1 MRIRSLRRG
10 NEAVASSI
18 GTMLAILVVLALL
31 TMVVTSWAPEWT
43 KGKESEHMR
52 TVEAQFSSLK
62 ALMDQLALTGQTE
75 TVVSQPI
82 TLGSEGVPLF
92 SGDSTGTIGLISSQS
107 NTSRFHQFS
116 VQNSTGKFTRVAYG
130 TIIYSSENTEYLDQE
145 FLYECGAI
153 IIRQD
158 GGELITT
165 GPGLVLQNNTGRL
178 SISVTMMSVA
188 SDGSSY
194 TGAGTIGI
202 QCRLVKEKII
212 TEREWPGTETVYIN
226 VTSVAYEAWYDYF
239 ARLVPEG
246 DVGPSEYD
254 LTVDPDNFT
263 VHLEL
268 RSVSKLTTDYVLLG
282 ASLDIS

>member
-1 MRIRSLRRG
+1 MRMRSLRRG

-52 TVEAQFSSLK
+52 NVEAQFSSLK
-62 ALMDQLALTGQTE
+62 ALMDQLALSGQVE
-75 TVVSQPI
+75 TVVSSPI

-92 SGDSTGTIGLISSQS
+92 SGDSTGTISLISSDS
-107 NTSRFHQFS
+107 NTSRFHRFS
-116 VQNSTGKFTRVAYG
+116 VQNSTGRYTRVAYG
-130 TIIYSSENTEYLDQE
+130 TIMYTSENTEYLDQD
-145 FLYECGAI
+145 FIYECGAI

-158 GGELITT
+158 RGELITT
-165 GPGLVLQNNTGRL
+165 GPGLVIQNLSGRL
-178 SISVTMMSVA
+178 SVTTTMMSVA
-188 SDGSSY
+188 SDGSTY
-194 TGAGTIGI
+194 TGAGTIGV
-202 QCRLVKEKII
+202 QCRLVKEKIT
-212 TEREWPGTETVYIN
+212 TERLWPGNETVYIN

-246 DVGPSEYD
+246 EVGAGDYD
-254 LTVDPDNFT
+254 LTVDPDAFM
-263 VHLEL
+263 VYLEL
-268 RSVSKLTTDYVLLG
+268 RNVSKLVTDYVLLG